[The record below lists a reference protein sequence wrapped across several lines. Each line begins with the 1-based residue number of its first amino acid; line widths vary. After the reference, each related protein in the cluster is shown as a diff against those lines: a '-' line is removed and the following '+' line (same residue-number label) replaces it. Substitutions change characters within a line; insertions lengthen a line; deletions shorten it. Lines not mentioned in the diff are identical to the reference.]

1 MTIKELSI
9 QDTAQGLSLS
19 DNLIGRD
26 IHGNKYYLSVEI
38 KAVQGTKLDTNHDTI
53 TSNAPVITM
62 SGHIVSKYGSITNGR
77 GWIQGGQC
85 LDSFTDITQ
94 FSNRWSFQE
103 LEAVLSIWRGYHL
116 NDMASHCAHQDKAVR
131 WDAVEPCIITG
142 YRAGSAWLYSP
153 IPDSVLIELTGLMI
167 KHRRDGEPTA
177 YDYEVQG
184 YYSGHGWETLTT
196 EQTRGEALLRVK
208 DYRANERGLTGLR
221 VKRVKSDK
229 VESGWSL

>member
-9 QDTAQGLSLS
+9 QDTAQGLSLTS
-19 DNLIGRD
+19 NLIGRD
-26 IHGNKYYLSVEI
+26 DRGNKYYLNVEV
-38 KAVQGTKLDTNHDTI
+38 KPVQREVHDINHKLV
-53 TSNAPVITM
+53 SGVPVISM
-62 SGHIVSKYGSITNGR
+62 SGTILSKYGSISNGR
-77 GWIQGGQC
+77 GWSQGGQC
-85 LDSFTDITQ
+85 LDSFDNITQ
-94 FSNRWSFQE
+94 FTNRWSLQE
-103 LEAVLSIWRGYHL
+103 LQDIIAIWRGYHL
-116 NDMASHCAHQDKAVR
+116 NDMQTHCTHQNKAVK
-131 WDAVEPCIITG
+131 WDTVEPCSITG

-153 IPDSVLIELTGLMI
+153 IPDSVLIELTGLI
-167 KHRRDGEPTA
+167 LKHRRDGEPTA

-208 DYRANERGLTGLR
+208 EYRANERGLTGLR